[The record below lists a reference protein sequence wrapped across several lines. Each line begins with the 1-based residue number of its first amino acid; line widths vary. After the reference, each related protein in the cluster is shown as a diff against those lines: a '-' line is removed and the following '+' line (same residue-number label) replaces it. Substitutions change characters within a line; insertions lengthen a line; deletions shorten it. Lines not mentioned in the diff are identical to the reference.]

1 MGKNVKKEYIKR
13 ITLLYT
19 SNKQNVTHNY
29 TSILPLKKKKKG
41 KQKKRK
47 GKNLVTCTTEAW
59 SQVKW
64 DCLLSLTSFPDQLF
78 HPKEKSMNVF
88 PGATKINV

>member
-41 KQKKRK
+41 KMR
-47 GKNLVTCTTEAW
+47 A
-59 SQVKW
+59 SQM
-64 DCLLSLTSFPDQLF
+64 TQR
-78 HPKEKSMNVF
+78 
-88 PGATKINV
+88 

>member
-29 TSILPLKKKKKG
+29 TSILPLKKKK
-41 KQKKRK
+41 R
-47 GKNLVTCTTEAW
+47 
-59 SQVKW
+59 
-64 DCLLSLTSFPDQLF
+64 
-78 HPKEKSMNVF
+78 EK
-88 PGATKINV
+88 